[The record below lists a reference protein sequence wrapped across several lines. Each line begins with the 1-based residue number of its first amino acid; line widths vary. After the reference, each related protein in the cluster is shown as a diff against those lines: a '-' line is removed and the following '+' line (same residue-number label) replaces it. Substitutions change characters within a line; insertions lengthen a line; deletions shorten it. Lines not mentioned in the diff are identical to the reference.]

1 MLPAVAA
8 AGLLFGA
15 APAGCSGLDLPTALQ
30 RVADRSDEVAIKAAE
45 QAGAEADLALA
56 RAVRYV
62 PAASATFIAGP
73 APAAHGTVVQQT
85 GGTSNR
91 SLNDLEPFVRLDAS
105 VVQPLWTW
113 GQLDAA
119 RDAATAGVS
128 ARGALVMDAVSRV
141 QLRVAQLFWA
151 HVLARRL
158 LAIAASVD
166 KALAEVD
173 QRIAKALESKDSSI
187 GPNDHYRVDVFRAE
201 LARRKAEAQKA
212 LEMAD
217 IGIAASLAM
226 ETRELELADIV
237 LPAPTTD
244 VPELAQLVEKA
255 SLQRP
260 DLSALTFAID
270 AQRAQV
276 RADEAARLPQLFLAG
291 QFSVAYAGN
300 RDLQTNPWVYDP
312 FREVSGGLVLGIK
325 QNLSLHVLQA
335 ELEKARAAEAVLAR
349 QLEGM
354 QRLVRVQ
361 VEQARSELVAS
372 TAQCQAS
379 QQGLTAAKSWFR
391 AVELNF
397 GVGVEDAKTLI
408 DSYRSY
414 VENQVSLASSQYQL
428 AAARAQ
434 LDQAIGAPIGA
445 SLGACRERTP

>member
-62 PAASATFIAGP
+62 PVASATLIAGP
-73 APAAHGTVVQQT
+73 APAAHGTVLLQT

-91 SLNDLEPFVRLDAS
+91 SLNDLEPFVRLDAN
-105 VVQPLWTW
+105 VIQPLWTW

-128 ARGALVMDAVSRV
+128 ARGALVTDAVSRV

-151 HVLARRL
+151 HVLARKL

-173 QRIAKALESKDSSI
+173 QRIAKALESNDSAI

-201 LARRKAEAQKA
+201 LARRKADAQKA
-212 LEMAD
+212 LELAE
-217 IGIAASLAM
+217 IGIAASIAL
-226 ETRELELADIV
+226 ETRQLELAEV
-237 LPAPTTD
+237 TLPAPTID
-244 VPELAQLVEKA
+244 VPELAQLVAKA
-255 SLQRP
+255 ALQRP

-276 RADEAARLPQLFLAG
+276 RADEA
-291 QFSVAYAGN
+291 
-300 RDLQTNPWVYDP
+300 
-312 FREVSGGLVLGIK
+312 
-325 QNLSLHVLQA
+325 
-335 ELEKARAAEAVLAR
+335 
-349 QLEGM
+349 
-354 QRLVRVQ
+354 
-361 VEQARSELVAS
+361 
-372 TAQCQAS
+372 
-379 QQGLTAAKSWFR
+379 
-391 AVELNF
+391 
-397 GVGVEDAKTLI
+397 
-408 DSYRSY
+408 
-414 VENQVSLASSQYQL
+414 
-428 AAARAQ
+428 
-434 LDQAIGAPIGA
+434 
-445 SLGACRERTP
+445 

>member
-1 MLPAVAA
+1 MLSAVAA
-8 AGLLFGA
+8 AGLFFGA

-30 RVADRSDEVAIKAAE
+30 RVADRSDEVAIKSAE
-45 QAGAEADLALA
+45 EAGAEADLALA

-62 PAASATFIAGP
+62 PAATATLISAP

-91 SLNDLEPFVRLDAS
+91 SFNGLEPFVRLDAS

-119 RDAATAGVS
+119 RDAANAGVS
-128 ARGALVMDAVSRV
+128 ARSALVADAVSRV

-151 HVLARRL
+151 HALARRL

-173 QRIAKALESKDSSI
+173 QRIAKALEANDSSI

-201 LARRKAEAQKA
+201 LGRRKAEAQKA
-212 LEMAD
+212 LALAE
-217 IGIAASLAM
+217 IGIAASLSM
-226 ETRELELADIV
+226 ETPQLQLADV
-237 LPAPTTD
+237 ALPAPAGD
-244 VPELAQLVEKA
+244 VPELRQLVSRA
-255 SLQRP
+255 ALQRP
-260 DLSALTFAID
+260 DLAALTFAID

-276 RADEAARLPQLFLAG
+276 RAAEAARLPQLFLAG

-312 FREVSGGLVLGIK
+312 FREVSGGLVLGLK

-361 VEQARSELVAS
+361 VEQARTELVAS
-372 TAQCQAS
+372 TARCQAS
-379 QQGLTAAKSWFR
+379 QQGMSSAKSWFR

-408 DSYRSY
+408 DSYTSY
-414 VENQVSLASSQYQL
+414 VENQVSLASSQYEL

-445 SLGACRERTP
+445 SQGACREGTP